1 MIIYRE
7 VDLPL
12 QIGCDIDDEKAERL
26 LKESR
31 DEKFETR
38 LHAVRELLRLT
49 DNVLE
54 QNVKE
59 VYQELDRYSPIIYIP
74 SYCDYETSDDMEDV
88 DGNVIDCN
96 LD

>member
-1 MIIYRE
+1 MWIFRK
-7 VDLPL
+7 VNLPI

-38 LHAVRELLRLT
+38 LHAIRELLRLT

-54 QNVKE
+54 QNVRE
-59 VYQELDRYSPIIYIP
+59 VYEELDRYSPVVYIL
-74 SYCDYETSDDMEDV
+74 SYYDYETNDDMEDV
-88 DGNVIDCN
+88 DGNIIDYN

>member
-1 MIIYRE
+1 MVIYRK
-7 VDLPL
+7 VDLHL

-31 DEKFETR
+31 DEKFEVR
-38 LHAVRELLRLT
+38 LHAVREFLRLT

-54 QNVKE
+54 QSVKE
-59 VYQELDRYSPIIYIP
+59 VYQELDRYSPVVYIP
-74 SYCDYETSDDMEDV
+74 SYYDYETNDDI

-96 LD
+96 LDI

>member
-1 MIIYRE
+1 MRIYRS
-7 VDLPL
+7 VKLPI
-12 QIGCDIDDEKAERL
+12 QIGCEIDDEKAERL
-26 LKESR
+26 LKEAR

-49 DNVLE
+49 DDILE

-59 VYQELDRYSPIIYIP
+59 VYQELDRYSPVVYIP
-74 SYCDYETSDDMEDV
+74 SYYDYETNDDMEDV
-88 DGNVIDCN
+88 DGNIIDYN